1 MTYLVSRMIS
11 SLASLLR
18 FDRQVWIQ
26 AIARAGYQAG
36 QGLLQFYVPLIFVN
50 QVGLSATAVG
60 IGLGSASIA
69 GVVGHFLGGTLAD
82 TPVVGRKK
90 TLLLAAG
97 LSIAAS
103 IVLSFTHDL
112 PLLITANLLLGTS
125 MGFYWTAADAAVM
138 DVTSADNRPQAFSV
152 LGVSENL
159 GLGAGIL
166 GGGAL
171 LPLFDNPRELFL
183 AGSLV
188 FLFFLI
194 LVQSAV
200 PAEQLPQPETTAT
213 AGIDASTNV
222 VEGWRIAL
230 SDRLLWVFLLVNSLF
245 TTYVAL
251 VNNILPLYFTNFVP
265 LAVTQAGGNSA
276 SEVANLFTWGYIGF
290 AALLQIPAVQILGS
304 FGWARALIVA
314 MLLWGGGFFCVWG
327 LGSLAAVPVSQAIAV
342 LAVLAIATVIYK
354 PFSVAFIAELAPV
367 SLRGTYTAIGYQCW
381 AIGYF
386 IGPTIGGWAM
396 DQVPSTARQTW
407 LVVALSSTI
416 GLIILTLLARRH
428 STLTKILKAED
439 LVAIDDA

>member
-1 MTYLVSRMIS
+1 MIS
-11 SLASLLR
+11 SLASLSQ

-26 AIARAGYQAG
+26 AVARACYQAG

-69 GVVGHFLGGTLAD
+69 GVIGHFLGGTLAD
-82 TPVVGRKK
+82 TPTVGRKK
-90 TLLLAAG
+90 TLLFAAG
-97 LSIAAS
+97 LSIVAS
-103 IVLSFTHDL
+103 IVLSFTHEL

-138 DVTSADNRPQAFSV
+138 DVTSADDRPQAFSI

-159 GLGAGIL
+159 GLGVGIL

-171 LPLFDNPRELFL
+171 LPLFEDPRELFL
-183 AGSLV
+183 AGSLI

-200 PAEQLPQPETTAT
+200 PANRLQPTPTAAT
-213 AGIDASTNV
+213 ASDTSPDV
-222 VEGWRIAL
+222 VKGWQIAL
-230 SDRLLWVFLLVNSLF
+230 NDRLLWVFLLVNSLF

-265 LAVTQAGGNSA
+265 IASAKAGGISA

-290 AALLQIPAVQILGS
+290 AALLQIPVVQVLSPLGWS
-304 FGWARALIVA
+304 RALIVS
-314 MLLWGGGFFCVWG
+314 MLLWGGGFFCIWG
-327 LGSLAAVPVSQAIAV
+327 LGALSAVPAAQVIAV

-354 PFSVAFIAELAPV
+354 PFSAAFIAELAPE

-386 IGPTIGGWAM
+386 VGPTLGGWAM
-396 DQVPSTARQTW
+396 DQVASTAREAW

-416 GLIILTLLARRH
+416 GLVILTLLARHYR
-428 STLTKILKAED
+428 TPTKILKPED